1 VLCNKIYHCGVIY
14 MDIYLRK
21 TLLPGYILTVIL
33 LFAITYPAKLSAKTV
48 TAKGI
53 SDLVEGKKAKTHNI
67 ALTNAKRAAVEQVAG
82 SFVQSR
88 TSVTDFVIAQDKVY
102 STSSGKIT
110 SYTILSQGIND
121 FGAYEIEI
129 EADVDVQALLMNIKE
144 TLKVNGWSRKPRV
157 TLQINSN
164 NASLGKTLASLFT
177 SKLNKNGFA
186 VFDRSKKVQ
195 AGFVLE
201 INANMSTSNSDY
213 QGMTISS
220 NSLSLVTNVT
230 RTDDGQIIASASL
243 QASKASSNQAK
254 VIEQVSKQLAAKTW
268 SSLKSKLLNFWQEQ
282 QYVARSIYLDVKNL
296 PSYQRSQSFSR
307 SLKQSIPGLQDV
319 ELMKYD
325 HKTGQFLLKYKG
337 WPEQLHEEIFA
348 GSLASDYQL
357 DLVSVNSNHVTL
369 RIK

>member
-1 VLCNKIYHCGVIY
+1 
-14 MDIYLRK
+14 MDLSIK
-21 TLLPGYILTVIL
+21 ELLHPRYILAVTMLLATV
-33 LFAITYPAKLSAKTV
+33 FPAQLSAKIV

-67 ALTNAKRAAVEQVAG
+67 ALSNAKRAAVEQIAG

-102 STSSGKIT
+102 STSSGRIT
-110 SYTILSQGIND
+110 SYTILSQGVND
-121 FGAYEIEI
+121 FGAYEVEI
-129 EADVDVQALLMNIKE
+129 EADVDVQELLMNIKE

-177 SKLNKNGFA
+177 SKLNRNGFD
-186 VFDRSKKVQ
+186 VFDSSKKVQ
-195 AGFVLE
+195 AGFVFEL
-201 INANMSTSNSDY
+201 NADMSTSNSDY
-213 QGMTISS
+213 QGMTITS

-230 RTDDGQIIASASL
+230 RTDDGKIIASASIEE
-243 QASKASSNQAK
+243 SKANSNQAK
-254 VIEQVSKQLAAKTW
+254 VIQQVSKRLAAKTW
-268 SSLKSKLLNFWQEQ
+268 SSVKSKLLKFWQEEQ
-282 QYVARSIYLDVKNL
+282 SIARSIYLDVKNL
-296 PSYQRSQSFSR
+296 HSYQRGQSFTQ
-307 SLKQSIPGLQDV
+307 SLKQSIPGLQDI
-319 ELMKYD
+319 ELMKYE
-325 HKTGQFLLKYKG
+325 HKTGRFLLKYKG

-357 DLVSVNSNHVTL
+357 DVVSVNSNHVTL